1 VERAGWALAGALA
14 LALLATLAGIVDAG
28 PLDPPGPPGPTDS
41 VRLPGTP
48 ISSLPFTI
56 SQSGNYY
63 VTRNLSA
70 PGDVDGITVAADNVT
85 IDLMGFTVSGPA
97 GNDGRGGI
105 AESGSRYSVKV
116 RNGVLRDWGW
126 GIKMS
131 TSGAVSVEDMRIL
144 QNGVGIEVGTGGVL
158 AGLVVR
164 DNNASGVV
172 VYQYPNEY
180 GTDIRDSVISK
191 NIENGVFISANNVWV
206 HDNVI
211 DANTVGVGLH
221 GNASWNKVTDNRIGR
236 NYYSV
241 TIGDS
246 FNSPANVNMVA
257 RNQIVGSGYTAVWDN
272 GTANRIGT
280 FVGGDASITATNPW
294 SNVVY

>member
-56 SQSGNYY
+56 SQSGSYY

-144 QNGVGIEVGTGGVL
+144 QNGVGIAVGTGGVL

-164 DNNASGVV
+164 DNSIGGVE
-172 VYQYPNEY
+172 VYQYPNGY
-180 GTDIRDSVISK
+180 GTEIRDSVISK
-191 NIENGVFISANNVWV
+191 NGNGVLIDASNVWV
-206 HDNVI
+206 RDNVI
-211 DANTVGVGLH
+211 DVNGTGVYVNG
-221 GNASWNKVTDNRIGR
+221 GSSWNKITDNRIGG
-236 NYYSV
+236 NVYDGAF
-241 TIGDS
+241 IGPTA
-246 FNSPANVNMVA
+246 NSNMVA
-257 RNQIVGSGYTAVWDN
+257 RNQIVDN
-272 GTANRIGT
+272 GTAVLDFGSNNRIGT

>member
-1 VERAGWALAGALA
+1 VRGLVERAGWALAGALA
-14 LALLATLAGIVDAG
+14 LALLATLAGI
-28 PLDPPGPPGPTDS
+28 
-41 VRLPGTP
+41 
-48 ISSLPFTI
+48 
-56 SQSGNYY
+56 
-63 VTRNLSA
+63 
-70 PGDVDGITVAADNVT
+70 VAADNVT

-144 QNGVGIEVGTGGVL
+144 QNFKGIAVGTGGVL

-164 DNNASGVV
+164 DNVGGIE

-180 GTDIRDSVISK
+180 GTDIRDSVIS
-191 NIENGVFISANNVWV
+191 ENSATGIFISSANNVWV

-211 DANTVGVGLH
+211 DVNSTGVYLY
-221 GNASWNKVTDNRIGR
+221 NSSSWNKVTDNRIGG
-236 NYYSV
+236 NDYGIL
-241 TIGDS
+241 IGIGIS
-246 FNSPANVNMVA
+246 NSPANVNMVA
-257 RNQIVGSGYTAVWDN
+257 RNQIVGSATAAVSDH